1 METDCRDR
9 RQDSAR
15 GKAWR
20 HPGRTADQIRSCPQS
35 HDREGSG
42 PNNSV
47 HADRPRRRGDRM
59 RRREFI
65 TLLGG
70 ATVWQLKLR
79 AQQRRPVI
87 GFLGTVAQAL
97 WAKPVAA
104 FEEQLREHGWIDGRT
119 IKITYRWAE
128 GRPERF
134 AEIAT
139 EFVNSNVD
147 VIVTG
152 GNAVSA
158 ARQATSTIP
167 IVFALAVDPVGSGFV
182 NSLSRPGGNVTGL
195 SSQGPDLAA
204 KRLEL
209 LRELAPGR
217 RRLAILV
224 NVGYPAAREELA
236 QVQTAARG
244 LGLESAVLE
253 IRRAEDIAPAFD
265 GAKGRS
271 DALYVVGEALVIAN
285 VVLITKLALDAG
297 LPASNR
303 EFAVS
308 GGLIAYGASVPA
320 LFQRAAD
327 DVDKIL
333 RGATPADI
341 PVQQPTKFDLVINL
355 KSGKALGLSM
365 PQTLLATADEVIE

>member
-1 METDCRDR
+1 
-9 RQDSAR
+9 
-15 GKAWR
+15 
-20 HPGRTADQIRSCPQS
+20 
-35 HDREGSG
+35 
-42 PNNSV
+42 
-47 HADRPRRRGDRM
+47 M

-65 TLLGG
+65 TLLSGTAVWSLG
-70 ATVWQLKLR
+70 ADAQPAKL
-79 AQQRRPVI
+79 PTI
-87 GFLGTVAQAL
+87 GFLAPSSL
-97 WAKPVAA
+97 WNSWTNA
-104 FEEQLREHGWIDGRT
+104 FVQRLRELGWIEGQNIVIER
-119 IKITYRWAE
+119 RWAE

-158 ARQATSTIP
+158 VRQATSTIP

-265 GAKGRS
+265 GAKGRA
-271 DALYVVGEALVIAN
+271 DVLYVVGEALVIAN

-297 LPASNR
+297 LPAISNYR

-308 GGLIAYGASVPA
+308 GGLIAYGPSIPA

-333 RGATPADI
+333 RGAKPADI

-355 KSGKALGLSM
+355 KSGKALGLTV
-365 PQTLLATADEVIE
+365 PQTLLATADEIIE

>member
-1 METDCRDR
+1 
-9 RQDSAR
+9 
-15 GKAWR
+15 
-20 HPGRTADQIRSCPQS
+20 
-35 HDREGSG
+35 
-42 PNNSV
+42 
-47 HADRPRRRGDRM
+47 
-59 RRREFI
+59 
-65 TLLGG
+65 
-70 ATVWQLKLR
+70 
-79 AQQRRPVI
+79 VI
-87 GFLGTVAQAL
+87 GFLGTVAQGL

-104 FEEQLREHGWIDGRT
+104 FEAQLREHGWIDGRT
-119 IKITYRWAE
+119 IKIIYRWAE

-158 ARQATSTIP
+158 VRQATSTIP

-195 SSQGPDLAA
+195 SLQGPDLAA

-236 QVQTAARG
+236 QVQTAARA
-244 LGLESAVLE
+244 LGLEAAVLE
-253 IRRAEDIAPAFD
+253 IRRAEDIVPAFD
-265 GAKGRS
+265 GIKGRA
-271 DALYVVGEALVIAN
+271 DALYVVGDALMTSN

-297 LPASNR
+297 LPAIYSNR

-308 GGLIAYGASVPA
+308 GGLMAYGPSVHA

-333 RGATPADI
+333 RGAKPADI

-355 KSGKALGLSM
+355 KTGKALGLSM

>member
-1 METDCRDR
+1 
-9 RQDSAR
+9 
-15 GKAWR
+15 
-20 HPGRTADQIRSCPQS
+20 
-35 HDREGSG
+35 
-42 PNNSV
+42 
-47 HADRPRRRGDRM
+47 M
-59 RRREFI
+59 RRRDFVKAI
-65 TLLGG
+65 IASTAWPLP
-70 ATVWQLKLR
+70 LR

-87 GFLGTVAQAL
+87 GFLGTVAQEL

-104 FEEQLREHGWIDGRT
+104 FEGQLREHGWIDGRT
-119 IKITYRWAE
+119 IKIIYRWAE
-128 GRPERF
+128 GHPERF

-158 ARQATSTIP
+158 VRQATSTIP
-167 IVFALAVDPVGSGFV
+167 IVFALAVDPGSGFV

-195 SSQGPDLAA
+195 SLQGPDLAA

-224 NVGYPAAREELA
+224 NVGYPAAKEELA
-236 QVQTAARG
+236 QVQTAARA

-253 IRRAEDIAPAFD
+253 IRRTEDITPAFD
-265 GAKGRS
+265 GAKGRT
-271 DALYVVGEALVIAN
+271 DALYVVGDALMTSN

-297 LPASNR
+297 LPAIYSNR

-308 GGLIAYGASVPA
+308 GGLMAYGPSVPA

-327 DVDKIL
+327 DVDKTL
-333 RGATPADI
+333 RGAKPADI

-355 KSGKALGLSM
+355 KTGKALGLTM

>member
-1 METDCRDR
+1 LAVRLC
-9 RQDSAR
+9 
-15 GKAWR
+15 
-20 HPGRTADQIRSCPQS
+20 GRSHFGRSNKS
-35 HDREGSG
+35 
-42 PNNSV
+42 
-47 HADRPRRRGDRM
+47 
-59 RRREFI
+59 
-65 TLLGG
+65 
-70 ATVWQLKLR
+70 
-79 AQQRRPVI
+79 PVI
-87 GFLGTVAQAL
+87 GFLGTVAERV

-104 FEEQLREHGWIDGRT
+104 FEERLREHGWIDGHT
-119 IKITYRWAE
+119 IKIIYRWGE

-158 ARQATSTIP
+158 VRQATSTIP

-195 SSQGPDLAA
+195 SVQGPDLAA

-209 LRELAPGR
+209 LRELAPGS

-224 NVGYPAAREELA
+224 NVGYPAAREELT
-236 QVQTAARG
+236 QVQTAARA

-253 IRRAEDIAPAFD
+253 MRRAEDITPAFD
-265 GAKGRS
+265 GAKGRA
-271 DALYVVGEALVIAN
+271 DALYVVSEALATSN

-297 LPASNR
+297 LPSISSNP

-308 GGLIAYGASVPA
+308 GGLIAYGASIPA

-333 RGATPADI
+333 HGAKPADI

-355 KSGKALGLSM
+355 KSGKALGLTM
-365 PQTLLATADEVIE
+365 PQTLLATADEIIE

>member
-1 METDCRDR
+1 
-9 RQDSAR
+9 
-15 GKAWR
+15 
-20 HPGRTADQIRSCPQS
+20 
-35 HDREGSG
+35 
-42 PNNSV
+42 V
-47 HADRPRRRGDRM
+47 
-59 RRREFI
+59 
-65 TLLGG
+65 
-70 ATVWQLKLR
+70 
-79 AQQRRPVI
+79 
-87 GFLGTVAQAL
+87 
-97 WAKPVAA
+97 KPVAA

-119 IKITYRWAE
+119 IKIIYRWAE
-128 GRPERF
+128 GRHERF
-134 AEIAT
+134 VEIAT

-158 ARQATSTIP
+158 VRQATSTIP

-195 SSQGPDLAA
+195 SMQGPDLAS

-224 NVGYPAAREELA
+224 NAGYPAAKEELA
-236 QVQTAARG
+236 QVQTAARA

-265 GAKGRS
+265 GAKDRA
-271 DALYVVGEALVIAN
+271 DALYVVGEALVNAN
-285 VVLITKLALDAG
+285 VVQVTKLALDAG
-297 LPASNR
+297 LPTISNYR
-303 EFAVS
+303 EFAAF
-308 GGLIAYGASVPA
+308 GGLIAYGPSLPA

-333 RGATPADI
+333 RGAKPADI

-355 KSGKALGLSM
+355 TTAKALNLEV
-365 PQTLLATADEVIE
+365 PHNLLVLADEVIE